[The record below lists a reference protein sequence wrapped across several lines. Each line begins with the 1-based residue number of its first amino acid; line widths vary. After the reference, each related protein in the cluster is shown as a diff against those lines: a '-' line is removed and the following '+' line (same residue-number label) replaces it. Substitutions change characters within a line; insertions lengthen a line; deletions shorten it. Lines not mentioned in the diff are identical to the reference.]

1 MEENVHVYFFLH
13 LFGISLHR
21 LREDWRSLNNL
32 LLMPKTKK
40 KMSEKEINYLKLIG
54 LIFTAVGST
63 IAAFITGKATN

>member
-1 MEENVHVYFFLH
+1 
-13 LFGISLHR
+13 
-21 LREDWRSLNNL
+21 
-32 LLMPKTKK
+32 MPKTKK